1 MVTTK
6 VTFCIPLFL
15 TNSEVSTKDIAQWIL
30 QSFSGMQIVAWFA
43 LLHLSFYNISFRI
56 KSLSSFV
63 IVSLK
68 SEKKNEIQK
77 CFLQHSIIDRKTSR
91 KHKSQLQI
99 CGYLFNQ
106 LSAVFSL
113 LNNIFSL
120 PILLI
125 FTTLMISSITNVYF
139 ILYDILLEQ
148 SILHF
153 AIPIFVLTLTFNV
166 CLMLIILNVADLPLL
181 EVGLIFIRKFLKF

>member
-15 TNSEVSTKDIAQWIL
+15 TNSEVSTKDIAQLIL

-77 CFLQHSIIDRKTSR
+77 CFLQHSIIDGKTSR
-91 KHKSQLQI
+91 KHQSQLQI

-106 LSAVFSL
+106 LSVVFSL

-125 FTTLMISSITNVYF
+125 FTTLMISSIINVYF
-139 ILYDILLEQ
+139 ILYEILLEQ

-153 AIPIFVLTLTFNV
+153 AIPTFVLTLTFNV
-166 CLMLIILNVADLPLL
+166 CLMLIILNMADLPLL
-181 EVGLIFIRKFLKF
+181 EVSQIFIRKFMKF